1 MLALPPELTQR
12 QATACLRLLLQGL
25 KAQPERAVRVDAK
38 ALTRFDSTALAVLL
52 ECRRAALS
60 EGRGFAVQDLPL
72 ALAGMARL
80 YGVDG
85 LLNGGNMAGH
95 GGTWRESGRANP
107 YSAIGWQSRAC
118 GGAGEGLAPRVFD
131 AQQVSAPHA
140 ADPQPGVRDAGR
152 PWSPCAAIARWP
164 MCARGPVCTPA
175 SVASPIRCRRLR
187 AAIGAQ
193 RKAHRA
199 AHTDL
204 YWQAMQRRDALR
216 WPAQTD
222 R

>member
-85 LLNGGNMAGH
+85 LLTGG
-95 GGTWRESGRANP
+95 
-107 YSAIGWQSRAC
+107 
-118 GGAGEGLAPRVFD
+118 
-131 AQQVSAPHA
+131 
-140 ADPQPGVRDAGR
+140 
-152 PWSPCAAIARWP
+152 
-164 MCARGPVCTPA
+164 
-175 SVASPIRCRRLR
+175 
-187 AAIGAQ
+187 
-193 RKAHRA
+193 
-199 AHTDL
+199 
-204 YWQAMQRRDALR
+204 
-216 WPAQTD
+216 
-222 R
+222 